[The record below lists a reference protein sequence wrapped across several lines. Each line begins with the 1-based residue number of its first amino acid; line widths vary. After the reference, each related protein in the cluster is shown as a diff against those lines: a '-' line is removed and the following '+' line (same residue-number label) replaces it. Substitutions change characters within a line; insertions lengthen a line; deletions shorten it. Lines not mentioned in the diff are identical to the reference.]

1 MRIVWPAIA
10 LALSLTACGG
20 GSDAP
25 PEIPQAPVPTA
36 IALKFYP
43 AVVSTSFEAGTS
55 STINVTASAIASAD
69 FSGAPDVYGQL
80 LDDSG
85 VILPTAKVIPSSSLQ
100 YSLIMQTSPSL
111 AVGKYNGKF
120 TVKLCRDAGCS
131 AQFPGSPMQLPYEF
145 QVVAPKTMLGVTS
158 VAPLVASANVG
169 AGAPAQATVDIKA
182 GSAWTAASDASW
194 IKLSATSGG
203 GDGAITLSYDTG
215 TLGAGNYIATL
226 TVSSADGQRAM
237 LPVTLQMLPSAFVVD
252 STGFIFSAIN
262 GAPIAPQTV
271 KLALDTGVVYN
282 WSAST
287 DAAWLSA
294 DPAAGSTP
302 AQTTLLVNP
311 AKGPLASGTHNASIT
326 LSSVAATPRKIPVQL
341 QLTKPTL
348 TMSTNSITLGGPA
361 GRLYLPQTLSLNI
374 NTGTYTWPWEIVGT
388 LPEWVSATGSGM
400 VGQAGADVVFSPN
413 PASVSVGTQ
422 TAVLNATVH
431 VNGDTLSAPLA
442 LTINRDRLKILPSLT
457 AVALVSTPGWANL
470 TRTVTVNDNFD
481 LGAAWTA
488 SSNQSWLR
496 LAVSGKQ
503 LTLSADPA
511 MLPQNETSY
520 ATVTLNTTVNGA
532 TTPES
537 IRVAIWKG
545 SASPSAMSRIA
556 TTYRQLIADPLRP
569 LLYVHNG
576 AGSIDVYNFY
586 TAQKTATISGL
597 GTALGEMTTSPN
609 GDRLYVYDTSNSN
622 VVVVNLSSLTK
633 ENSWPLG
640 YFIDTST
647 HLLAIRPN
655 GVEMIMMG
663 NGDVIS
669 PDTGKVMGNTGILNG
684 TFAAS
689 ADGKNVYVR
698 NTALRYFSVDYSEL
712 GGGTVLASQ
721 NTSLADGGYNSRA
734 DLAVKPDGSAI
745 YMAGYGLSCA
755 RYNPLTLRNTGDYRA
770 GGGPT
775 TSAIKVDINTRV
787 YCGIASPYAPDADIW
802 VYPASGLGI
811 TKYKISAQLGS
822 TGLLDRQMAVSADGM
837 FVAGLTNDPFL
848 GIIPVGP

>member
-1 MRIVWPAIA
+1 MRLTWTAIV

-20 GSDAP
+20 GSG
-25 PEIPQAPVPTA
+25 EISPAPVSTA

-43 AVVSTSFEAGTS
+43 AMVSTSFEAGTS
-55 STINVTASAIASAD
+55 ATINVTASAIAPAD

-85 VILPTAKVIPSSSLQ
+85 VILPTAKVIPTSSLQ

-145 QVVAPKTMLGVTS
+145 QVVAPKTLLGVTS

-169 AGAPAQATVDIKA
+169 AGVPAQGTLNIKA
-182 GSAWTAASDASW
+182 GSAWTAISDASW
-194 IKLSATSGG
+194 IKLSTASGS
-203 GDGAITLSYDTG
+203 GDSAITLSYDTAS
-215 TLGAGNYIATL
+215 LVAGNYIATL
-226 TVSSADGQRAM
+226 TVNGADGQRAT
-237 LPVTLQMLPSAFVVD
+237 LPVTLQMLPNAFVVD
-252 STGFIFSAIN
+252 STGLTFSAIN
-262 GAPIAPQTV
+262 GAPIASQTV
-271 KLALDTGVVYN
+271 KLTLDTGVVYN
-282 WSAST
+282 WSANS
-287 DAAWLSA
+287 DAAWLTA
-294 DPAAGSTP
+294 DPATGSTP

-311 AKGPLASGTHNASIT
+311 AKGPLASGAHNASIT

-348 TMSTNSITLGGPA
+348 TMSTNSITLGGTA
-361 GRLYLPQTLSLNI
+361 GRQYLPQTLSMNI
-374 NTGTYTWPWEIVGT
+374 NTGTNTWPWQITGT
-388 LPEWVSATGSGM
+388 LPQWASAASSGM
-400 VGQAGADVVFSPN
+400 VGQTGADVVFSPN
-413 PASVSVGTQ
+413 PASVAVGTQ
-422 TAVLNATVH
+422 TAMLSATVQ

-457 AVALVSTPGWANL
+457 AVALVSTPGWSNL
-470 TRTVTVNDNFD
+470 TRTLTINDNFD
-481 LGAAWTA
+481 LGTAWTA
-488 SSNQSWLR
+488 SSNQSWLS
-496 LAVSGKQ
+496 LAISSRQ

-511 MLPQNETSY
+511 TLPQNTISY
-520 ATVTLNTTVNGA
+520 ATVTLNTSTNGA

-545 SASPSAMSRIA
+545 SASPSAMTKVA
-556 TTYRQLIADPLRP
+556 TAYRQLIADPLRP

-586 TAQKTATISGL
+586 TAQKTATIGGL
-597 GTALGEMTTSPN
+597 GTALGEMTISPN

-669 PDTGKVMGNTGILNG
+669 PDTGKVLGNTGILNG

-698 NTALRYFSVDYSEL
+698 NTALRYFSVDYSEM

-721 NTSLADGGYNSRA
+721 NTVLADAGYNSRA

-745 YMAGYGLSCA
+745 YMAGYGRACA
-755 RYNPLTLRNTGDYRA
+755 RYNPLTLLNAGEYRA
-770 GGGPT
+770 GGGAT

-787 YCGIASPYAPDADIW
+787 YCGMPFPSAPDADIW

-811 TKYKISAQLGS
+811 TKYKISSQSSGA
-822 TGLLDRQMAVSADGM
+822 GLLDRQMAVSADGM

-848 GIIPVGP
+848 GIVPVGP